1 MELAVGRL
9 GAILG
14 PFIGGALQ
22 QVFGGSSAVLAA
34 IGIAAA
40 GAAVSVLLARTTT
53 EPGVDALGAGGLSIG
68 IPHEF

>member
-22 QVFGGSSAVLAA
+22 QVFGGSGAMLAA
-34 IGIAAA
+34 IAVAAA
-40 GAAVSVLLARTTT
+40 GAAACVMFATKSEIEDERRQ
-53 EPGVDALGAGGLSIG
+53 DAAAKPIAGAAQG
-68 IPHEF
+68 